1 MQGTAAVVLAAAFS
15 AVRAAGQRM
24 RDQRV
29 VIHGAGTAGLGIADM
44 LRDVMVR
51 EGLPPEEAARRFYP
65 LGRNGLLTDETQGM
79 YDFQLP
85 YARPAAEVAGWSAAA
100 GGGIRLAE
108 VVANVRPTMLI
119 GTSTQAGAFTEAIV
133 KDMADHIERPII
145 MPLSNPTSRAE
156 ALPEDLIDWTGG
168 RALVATGS
176 PFAPVEHQDRT
187 YRIAQANNALVF
199 PGLGLG
205 VTVARARRISDRMIA
220 AAADA
225 VARLSDATAP
235 GSPLLPPVED
245 LRTVS
250 AAVAIA
256 VAVAA
261 QDEGLAQVT
270 IDNPVQQV
278 YQAMWRPEYPRFEP
292 I

>member
-1 MQGTAAVVLAAAFS
+1 V
-15 AVRAAGQRM
+15 
-24 RDQRV
+24 
-29 VIHGAGTAGLGIADM
+29 
-44 LRDVMVR
+44 
-51 EGLPPEEAARRFYP
+51 
-65 LGRNGLLTDETQGM
+65 
-79 YDFQLP
+79 P
-85 YARPAAEVAGWSAAA
+85 YARPAGEVAGWSTAA
-100 GGGIRLAE
+100 GSDGKSLAN
-108 VVANVRPTMLI
+108 VVANVHPTMLI
-119 GTSTQAGAFTEAIV
+119 GTSTQARAFTEAIV
-133 KDMADHIERPII
+133 KDMAGHVERPII

-156 ALPEDLIDWTGG
+156 AVPEDLIRWTGG
-168 RALVATGS
+168 RVLVATGS
-176 PFAPVEHQDRT
+176 PFPPVEYEDRS

-205 VTVARARRISDRMIA
+205 VTVSRAHRISDRLIT

-235 GSPLLPPVED
+235 GAPLLPPVED

-261 QDEGLAQVT
+261 RDEGLAQVS
-270 IDNPVQQV
+270 IDDPVQQV

>member
-1 MQGTAAVVLAAAFS
+1 MPTRRNHGGY
-15 AVRAAGQRM
+15 RARTGRRGQ
-24 RDQRV
+24 V
-29 VIHGAGTAGLGIADM
+29 T
-44 LRDVMVR
+44 
-51 EGLPPEEAARRFYP
+51 
-65 LGRNGLLTDETQGM
+65 
-79 YDFQLP
+79 
-85 YARPAAEVAGWSAAA
+85 
-100 GGGIRLAE
+100 
-108 VVANVRPTMLI
+108 
-119 GTSTQAGAFTEAIV
+119 
-133 KDMADHIERPII
+133 
-145 MPLSNPTSRAE
+145 PTSRAE
-156 ALPEDLIDWTGG
+156 ALPEDLIHWTGG

-176 PFAPVEHQDRT
+176 PFAPDEYEDRS
-187 YRIAQANNALVF
+187 YRIAQANNALVV
-199 PGLGLG
+199 PRLGLG

-225 VARLSDATAP
+225 VARLSDATAL